1 MYWHV
6 NGLILNVK
14 HVDMISVF
22 VIDKRS
28 NLVVEQ
34 PDQLLAVDHRTSR
47 DFLRITGQNLAQ
59 KWYEASY

>member
-1 MYWHV
+1 M

-59 KWYEASY
+59 K